1 MSNTIRILFTSNY
14 CCSEPDAELYTV
26 KMFSPFPQEPEEE
39 FDEDGE
45 LIEPIPVVYSEDQ
58 KKTLELF
65 DILETLSNRDSRFNV
80 ENIKHLILS
89 YEVTKA
95 NEDQDERRIGCDF
108 YLGYTVC

>member
-1 MSNTIRILFTSNY
+1 
-14 CCSEPDAELYTV
+14 
-26 KMFSPFPQEPEEE
+26 MFSPLPQEPEYESDEE
-39 FDEDGE
+39 GD

-58 KKTLELF
+58 KKTVELF
-65 DILETLSNRDSRFNV
+65 DILETLSNRDSTFNV

-95 NEDQDERRIGCDF
+95 NEDNDERRIGCDF